1 MNSQLNLTTKL
12 RRLVLVAALAVS
24 FIALQSGLA
33 QSVANPNLF
42 TGANQHSIT
51 IGNSGSFTLTLGMT
65 TNFISSGYTVF
76 YTMGGGSGLFQIVGR
91 VNNNGVMTDPTTSDA
106 VALAGTAGVLNPTND
121 FDLGYTGDQ
130 VNNQPAGT
138 FNLQTL
144 TINALNATP
153 GAQYTIFLDPRGV
166 MTDHSTPT
174 TFEDVAF
181 TGGSPV
187 FTINISAVPEPA
199 TIGLAVMGGAML
211 LVVARRKLASRA

>member
-12 RRLVLVAALAVS
+12 RRLVVIAALSVS

-33 QSVANPNLF
+33 QSVANPNLY
-42 TGANQHSIT
+42 TGGNTALHSVSIAS
-51 IGNSGSFTLTLGMT
+51 NGSFTMTLRMT

-91 VNNNGVMTDPTTSDA
+91 VNNNSVMTDPTTSDA

-130 VNNQPAGT
+130 VNNQAAGA
-138 FNLQTL
+138 FDLQTL
-144 TINALNATP
+144 TFNALNAP
-153 GAQYTIFLDPRGV
+153 VGQYTIFLDPRGV

-187 FTINISAVPEPA
+187 FTVNVIPEPA

>member
-144 TINALNATP
+144 TINTLNAP
-153 GAQYTIFLDPRGV
+153 NGQYTIFLDPRGV

-187 FTINISAVPEPA
+187 FTVNVIPEPA